1 MAAVPLRVLTSPQSS
16 SGCYAVEVGLFG
28 KLPSHGD
35 FLRRR
40 ASDAFVSIWDAWLQ
54 DCMAASRSALSDS
67 WLDIYLTSPAW
78 RFAGAAGA
86 CGPAPVVGLM
96 VPSVDRVGRY
106 FPLTIVAELPDYV
119 SLITVAREA
128 APFFDAA
135 ERLVI
140 DTLASDPVDFEG
152 FDERVMSLADRLDS
166 LDQPLLVMLD
176 PVAAEILNEDA
187 PFGWQ
192 LPTGSS
198 DQITQVFEQLLS
210 QRLSAIYEPLM
221 LWWTEGSSIV
231 EPSCLIT
238 QGLPDPDAFTALL
251 DGSWGRHRWRSVPA
265 RVETGLLPETPLL
278 EETSQLRFRST
289 AATDVGR
296 VRESNEDAFV
306 ELPERGV
313 WAVADG
319 LGGHSDGEYA
329 SRMVC
334 DAFADF
340 QAIGSLEEMIAAAR
354 DRMNEVNDHL
364 LRTTASRS
372 LLADRSASTVVALLA
387 RAGRC
392 AVLWVGDSRLYRWR
406 TGRLEQLTRDHG
418 EGESSR
424 LPPGRV
430 SHVVTRAVGVH
441 STLTLDLHCDEVQSG
456 DRFLL
461 CSDGLTRTVP
471 DAEIGAL
478 LERQDIRTAAEGLIQ
493 SALNAGAPDNV
504 TVIVAEAYQ
513 DTSGL
518 P

>member
-1 MAAVPLRVLTSPQSS
+1 
-16 SGCYAVEVGLFG
+16 VEVGLFG

-40 ASDAFVSIWDAWLQ
+40 ASDAFVSAWDAWLQ
-54 DCMAASRSALSDS
+54 DCMAASRSALGER
-67 WLDIYLTSPAW
+67 WLEVYLTSPAW
-78 RFAGAAGA
+78 RFTGAAGA
-86 CGPAPVVGLM
+86 CGPAPVAGVM

-106 FPLTIVAELPDYV
+106 FPLTIVAELPDHV
-119 SLITVAREA
+119 SLVSVAREA
-128 APFFDAA
+128 ALFFDAA

-140 DTLASDPVDFEG
+140 DTLASDLVDFEG
-152 FDERVMSLADRLDS
+152 FDERVTGLADRLAS
-166 LDQPLLVMLD
+166 LDQPLLVVLD
-176 PVAAEILNEDA
+176 PVATEILNEDA
-187 PFGWQ
+187 TVGWQ

-198 DQITQVFEQLLS
+198 DQMTQVFEQLLS
-210 QRLSAIYEPLM
+210 HRLSAIYEPLM
-221 LWWTEGSSIV
+221 LWWSEGSSIV

-251 DGSWGRHRWRSVPA
+251 DGSWTRHRWRSVPA
-265 RVETGLLPETPLL
+265 HVEAGAVLEKTLL
-278 EETSQLRFRST
+278 EETSQLRFRSMS
-289 AATDVGR
+289 ATDVGR

-306 ELPERGV
+306 ELPERGL

-319 LGGHSDGEYA
+319 VGGHSDGEYA

-340 QAIGSLEEMIAAAR
+340 AAGASLEGMIDAAR
-354 DRMNEVNDHL
+354 ERMNEVNDHL
-364 LRTTASRS
+364 LRTSASRS

-387 RAGRC
+387 RGGRC
-392 AVLWVGDSRLYRWR
+392 AVLWVGDSRAYRWR
-406 TGRLEQLTRDHG
+406 TGKLEQLTRDHG
-418 EGESSR
+418 EGESGR

-441 STLTLDLHCDEVQSG
+441 STLMLDLYCDEVQSG

-471 DAEIGAL
+471 DAEIRVWM
-478 LERQDIRTAAEGLIQ
+478 ESQDIRKAVEGLIG

-504 TVIVAEAYQ
+504 TVIVAEAFE
-513 DTSGL
+513 DTL
-518 P
+518 RMP